1 MDLQIV
7 VAIDGVVSAFLVIIA
22 LMRGRLSFGVK
33 ELRGELH
40 NAGPRARGRKR
51 CGRTFRSVIY
61 QAGAATERLVT
72 ALATLKQSVEDC
84 AKRTQ
89 SVNTQP

>member
-1 MDLQIV
+1 MPVLGRV
-7 VAIDGVVSAFLVIIA
+7 GASAAGL
-22 LMRGRLSFGVK
+22 GR
-33 ELRGELH
+33 
-40 NAGPRARGRKR
+40 
-51 CGRTFRSVIY
+51 RTFRSVIY